1 MMGYLKAFVV
11 MMACFAILMLI
22 GNVVNEI
29 EEKKKKGG
37 KERKLYISKTMKV
50 IAQSAAC
57 SKCAHAR
64 VSAHAISG
72 EKNTTQIAK
81 ETITL

>member
-37 KERKLYISKTMKV
+37 E
-50 IAQSAAC
+50 
-57 SKCAHAR
+57 
-64 VSAHAISG
+64 
-72 EKNTTQIAK
+72 E
-81 ETITL
+81 